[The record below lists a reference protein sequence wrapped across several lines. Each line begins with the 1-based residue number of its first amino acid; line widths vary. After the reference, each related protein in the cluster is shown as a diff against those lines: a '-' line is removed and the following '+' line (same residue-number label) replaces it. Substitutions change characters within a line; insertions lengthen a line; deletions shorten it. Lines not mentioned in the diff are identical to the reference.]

1 MSLIGGGRLPMPGEH
16 IPSTQGLPK
25 AFLHSLR
32 TLFEILDDRRRG
44 SVHIQEIET
53 RWQGADT
60 LELPPGVLQCLR
72 KVAPSD
78 GYLTFER
85 FVLGLRISL
94 LNSQNRDPGGVY
106 NEIFQAGVHLAQG
119 KAPGKVYVSKP
130 VPLGVRYMNG
140 GRDNAGR
147 CLEKV
152 HVGNECPSA
161 AYRGEQNRNGSQ
173 RAPGGVERQKN
184 GGEAQP
190 NCRSQSENM
199 NEVMTDQVRHR
210 CIRGPHRRHTITNG
224 VDYSVLKRMKELE
237 QDKDFLIQGLEM
249 VERAR
254 DWYHQQIQAVQ
265 EQQRNLGKTQ
275 NEFFSEGRYSPLGH
289 VLPKLQ
295 EVNRCLGE
303 LVCPGKAGAPS
314 PAVPAGNTPPVVAG
328 GQHRPVNMLKEQNR
342 LLTKEVSDK
351 SDRITQLEQEKSA
364 LIKQLFE
371 ARARGNP
378 EASQLDSTFI

>member
-32 TLFEILDDRRRG
+32 TLFDILDDRRRG

-275 NEFFSEGRYSPLGH
+275 N
-289 VLPKLQ
+289 
-295 EVNRCLGE
+295 
-303 LVCPGKAGAPS
+303 AGAPS